1 MRLVAKRRAG
11 RPGALRGRWST
22 PARPVGEQTGTWRQ
36 VMADDQPGFLEAV
49 AADTR
54 VTAGY
59 RGENQTYTTRI
70 DAFVQAVRLAWI
82 TDSFFAQVCY
92 RARVACQGR
101 GIPLLP
107 SLLHHLSVMTGQ
119 VNIGETVVMA
129 PGIYLPHG
137 QVVVAGLTRVGPGVV
152 LRPFV
157 TVGLVDGIP
166 FGPTIG
172 AGTMVG
178 TGAKVVGPVRVGER
192 CQIGAN
198 AVVRTDVPDGAVAV
212 GVPAKVV
219 G

>member
-1 MRLVAKRRAG
+1 MADPRRGRLTS
-11 RPGALRGRWST
+11 LRTRWST
-22 PARPVGEQTGTWRQ
+22 SPRAGGEQTGYWRQ
-36 VMADDQPGFLEAV
+36 VMARDQPGFLEAV

-59 RGENQTYTTRI
+59 RGENQAYTTRI
-70 DAFVQAVRLAWI
+70 DAVIQAIRLAWI

-101 GIPLLP
+101 GVPLLP
-107 SLLHHLSVMTGQ
+107 SVLHHLSIITGQ
-119 VNIGETVVMA
+119 VNIGETVVME

-137 QVVVAGLTRVGPGVV
+137 QVVVAGLTRVGSGVV

-157 TVGLVDGIP
+157 TLGLVDGNP

-178 TGAKVVGPVRVGER
+178 TGAKVVGPVKVGER
-192 CQIGAN
+192 CQVGAN
-198 AVVRTDVPDGAVAV
+198 AVVRTDVPDGATVV
-212 GVPAKVV
+212 GVPARVV